1 MTQFR
6 HIPLLATIFAAALS
20 TIAACSP
27 DISPDKYSMAAV
39 QQANDV
45 ERGVIV
51 GVRPIGV
58 SADTTT
64 GTTVG
69 AAAGGITGSQAG
81 SGVGAALGAIGGTVV
96 GGIVGATAEHGTSD
110 TTAYE
115 YVVQEP
121 KGKLVSVTQKDE
133 KPLPIGQKVL
143 VIAGKQARI
152 VPDYTVEIQTPPTT
166 APSMPNDGSPIN
178 LLPPVS
184 LATPGASV
192 VPPGTP
198 TP

>member
-6 HIPLLATIFAAALS
+6 HIPLLSTIFAVAALA
-20 TIAACSP
+20 IAACSP

-58 SADTTT
+58 SADTTV

-69 AAAGGITGSQAG
+69 AAAGGVTGSQAG

-96 GGIVGATAEHGTSD
+96 GGIVGATTEHGVSD

-133 KPLPIGQKVL
+133 KPLPLGQKVL

-152 VPDYTVEIQTPPTT
+152 VPDYTVEVQTPPT
-166 APSMPNDGSPIN
+166 APPMPADGSPIN
-178 LLPPVS
+178 LMPPVS
-184 LATPGASV
+184 LATPGATV
-192 VPPGTP
+192 VPPATP

>member
-6 HIPLLATIFAAALS
+6 HIALLATMFAV
-20 TIAACSP
+20 AACNA
-27 DISPDKYSMAAV
+27 DISPDKYSMSAV
-39 QQANDV
+39 QQANEV
-45 ERGVIV
+45 ERGIIV
-51 GVRPIGV
+51 GVRQIGV
-58 SADTTT
+58 SADTSV
-64 GTTVG
+64 GATVG
-69 AAAGGITGSQAG
+69 AAAGGVTGSQTG

-96 GGIVGATAEHGTSD
+96 GGIVGATTEHGVSD
-110 TTAYE
+110 TVAYE

-121 KGKLVSVTQKDE
+121 KGKLVSVTQKEE

-143 VIAGKQARI
+143 VIAGKQARV
-152 VPDYTVEIQTPPTT
+152 VPDYTVEIQTPPDTS
-166 APSMPNDGSPIN
+166 ASMPKDGSPIS

-184 LATPGASV
+184 LATPGATV

>member
-1 MTQFR
+1 MIQFR
-6 HIPLLATIFAAALS
+6 HIPLLLTVLAV
-20 TIAACSP
+20 AACSP
-27 DISPDKYSMAAV
+27 DISPDKYSMGAV

-51 GVRPIGV
+51 GVRQIGV
-58 SADTTT
+58 SADTTV

-69 AAAGGITGSQAG
+69 AAAGGVTGSQAG

-96 GGIVGATAEHGTSD
+96 GGLVGATTEHGTSD

-121 KGKLVSVTQKDE
+121 KNKLVSVTQKDE

-152 VPDYTVEIQTPPTT
+152 VPDYTVDIQTPTT
-166 APSMPNDGSPIN
+166 APPSAPEGSPIT
-178 LLPPVS
+178 LMPPVS
-184 LATPGASV
+184 LATPGATV

-198 TP
+198 AP

>member
-6 HIPLLATIFAAALS
+6 HIPLLITVFVV
-20 TIAACSP
+20 AACSP
-27 DISPDKYSMAAV
+27 DISPDKYSMGAV

-51 GVRPIGV
+51 GVRKIAV
-58 SADTTT
+58 SADTTA
-64 GTTVG
+64 GTAIG
-69 AAAGGITGSQAG
+69 AAAGGISGSQTG
-81 SGVGAALGAIGGTVV
+81 SGVGAALGALGGSVV
-96 GGIVGATAEHGTSD
+96 GGIVGSTTEHGTAD

-121 KGKLVSVTQKDE
+121 KDKLVSVTQKDE

-152 VPDYTVEIQTPPTT
+152 VPDYTVGIQTPAT
-166 APSMPNDGSPIN
+166 APPSAAEGSPIT
-178 LLPPVS
+178 LMPPVS
-184 LATPGASV
+184 LATPGATI

-198 TP
+198 AP

>member
-6 HIPLLATIFAAALS
+6 HIPLLLTLFA
-20 TIAACSP
+20 IAACSP
-27 DISPDKYSMAAV
+27 DISPDKYSINAV

-45 ERGVIV
+45 ERGIIV
-51 GVRPIGV
+51 GARQIGV
-58 SADTTT
+58 SADTTV
-64 GTTVG
+64 GTEVG
-69 AAAGGITGSQAG
+69 AAAGGVTGSQAG

-96 GGIVGATAEHGTSD
+96 GGIVGATTEHGTAD

-115 YVVQEP
+115 YVVQED

-152 VPDYTVEIQTPPTT
+152 VPDYTVGVETPPT
-166 APSMPNDGSPIN
+166 APGQKTDGSPIN

-184 LATPGASV
+184 LAA
-192 VPPGTP
+192 PGTP
-198 TP
+198 AIAPPPPTP